1 MNTTTTISTIMKAKN
16 NPSTCSSYR
25 DDDGPSRSRSN
36 SIPMREHCFAGHTYG
51 EYTVLIFKDVV
62 IPWWKRPERPYFS
75 QLLQT
80 SYSFRDFNPRS
91 RYEHRDDR
99 LYMIC
104 TSKIFNWV
112 WYWLDL
118 PMRCGIAIVRL
129 IVAPVLYPS
138 LYLLC
143 RELICLPQERRDI
156 RYIVDRGRRTTGEI
170 KLCPQ
175 DDMLRIV
182 FEISDNN
189 NNNDGHSI
197 VLAENRYYQCVFCN
211 SRTEVQTLIGQ
222 EYDTV
227 LQHHVGEQVDIIRI
241 PFNVW
246 RHEFYL
252 VWTIATGMQRQFQG
266 GDAADGYEILTPRLL
281 RARQQAAPDFQ
292 IREFGTSLLLALCW
306 WNIAGWILV
315 HVPMIA
321 YNYYLTGGYN
331 LLEYKVSIN
340 GQYLNDRTLLFIV
353 WWNYKSAPLLSTAYI
368 IGGLIVPS
376 CFRPLSGCDHFVIA
390 NNDPASTIVQ

>member
-1 MNTTTTISTIMKAKN
+1 
-16 NPSTCSSYR
+16 
-25 DDDGPSRSRSN
+25 
-36 SIPMREHCFAGHTYG
+36 
-51 EYTVLIFKDVV
+51 
-62 IPWWKRPERPYFS
+62 
-75 QLLQT
+75 
-80 SYSFRDFNPRS
+80 
-91 RYEHRDDR
+91 
-99 LYMIC
+99 
-104 TSKIFNWV
+104 
-112 WYWLDL
+112 
-118 PMRCGIAIVRL
+118 
-129 IVAPVLYPS
+129 
-138 LYLLC
+138 
-143 RELICLPQERRDI
+143 
-156 RYIVDRGRRTTGEI
+156 
-170 KLCPQ
+170 
-175 DDMLRIV
+175 MLRIV

-376 CFRPLSGCDHFVIA
+376 CFRPLSRCDHSFLAENV
-390 NNDPASTIVQ
+390 PASTIVQ